1 MNPSIGKTIGLFMRI
16 PVQYFLFWRINKMSE
31 RSEKAVALFKSGASC
46 AQAVVA
52 AYADLFGLDQEMAMR
67 VAGGLGGGVGRMRE
81 VCGVVLGMAI
91 LAGLKAGNRTPE
103 DQEGKKA
110 AYELVQK
117 MAKIYKEEYGSI
129 VCKQLLGLE
138 KPEGSPVP
146 EARTPTYY
154 KKRPCAEMVGFGA
167 RIVDRVLLGEE

>member
-1 MNPSIGKTIGLFMRI
+1 
-16 PVQYFLFWRINKMSE
+16 MSE

-46 AQAVVA
+46 AQAIVA

-67 VAGGLGGGVGRMRE
+67 VSGGLGGGMGRMRE
-81 VCGVVLGMAI
+81 VCGVVSGMTV

-103 DQEGKKA
+103 DAAGKKA

-117 MAKIYKEEYGSI
+117 MAAIFKEEYGSI
-129 VCKQLLGLE
+129 ICRQLLGLE
-138 KPEGSPVP
+138 KPEGSATP
-146 EARTPTYY
+146 EPRTEKYY

-167 RIVDRVLLGEE
+167 RIVDRVLLGDE